1 MTKPEKRRLFFA
13 LWPDSR
19 VRDRIQEQ
27 ANNARADTDG
37 RAVAESNLHM
47 TLAFLGSVPV
57 DEIAALR
64 SASAGVR
71 SDAFVLEIDRTGWW
85 KKTGILWLAPSAP
98 SAGLNRLVQLLW
110 SRLHPRGFKADFHKF
125 RPHVTIAR
133 KCSHASSVDIEPVRW
148 TVTNFALLESET
160 HPKGARYTLLD
171 HWPLNMGVNPDDAT
185 ENGGCPDGQIVE

>member
-1 MTKPEKRRLFFA
+1 VTKPEKRRLFFA
-13 LWPDSR
+13 LWPDSG
-19 VRDRIQEQ
+19 VRARIQRQ

-64 SASAGVR
+64 SASADVR
-71 SDAFVLEIDRTGWW
+71 SDAFVLKIDRTGWW
-85 KKTGILWLAPSAP
+85 KKTGLLWLAPSAP
-98 SAGLNRLVQLLW
+98 SAGLNRLVESLW
-110 SRLHPRGFKADFHKF
+110 SRLRPRGFKADFHKF

-133 KCSHASSVDIEPVRW
+133 KCSHAALVDIEPVTW
-148 TVTNFALLESET
+148 TVTDFALLESET

-171 HWPLNMGVNPDDAT
+171 QWPLNMGVNPDDAA
-185 ENGGCPDGQIVE
+185 ENGGCRDDQSVE